1 VLNGGGVSSE
11 EHITWFDL
19 LRSAIVAVFSIGS
32 SLPCPALP
40 HHNRPRLNDAYADEQ
55 RKHDA
60 AINQLRAEAAA
71 REAALQERSRQAAEL
86 TQQLEAA
93 AAALGD
99 EQRKAE
105 SLRQLQQTTSQ
116 QLEAMRHT
124 HTVGVFYVVCTALLC
139 LSSAAMDAVRCLRAN
154 WSAIAR
160 CKLYVVALPATAAI
174 RVGMEVAAAQMR
186 SSSCT
191 ALLAALRMLDAA
203 PVLKLIGMFATSR

>member
-1 VLNGGGVSSE
+1 VQGKHIASLNCLNRCVSHRFNLFTSKVLSC
-11 EHITWFDL
+11 
-19 LRSAIVAVFSIGS
+19 AAVTHTH
-32 SLPCPALP
+32 LHP
-40 HHNRPRLNDAYADEQ
+40 HRRLNDAYADEQ

-93 AAALGD
+93 GAALGD

-124 HTVGVFYVVCTALLC
+124 HAVGVVDVLC
-139 LSSAAMDAVRCLRAN
+139 MA
-154 WSAIAR
+154 
-160 CKLYVVALPATAAI
+160 
-174 RVGMEVAAAQMR
+174 
-186 SSSCT
+186 
-191 ALLAALRMLDAA
+191 
-203 PVLKLIGMFATSR
+203 